1 MAKTNIFFYQL
12 IMPLAEA
19 KGHLLNLKRHRKH
32 LDREGSGICG
42 FKLILSS
49 CLDENLCR
57 LFSVTYFFL
66 KYHCLISV
74 RHVVSGK
81 YWHQTSRFF
90 HLLLCSNLKKSPGII
105 VLFFRCCLQSLVV
118 S

>member
-1 MAKTNIFFYQL
+1 ML
-12 IMPLAEA
+12 LAEG

-57 LFSVTYFFL
+57 LFSVTYFFEIPLFNFSETCSVWEILASNIQVLSFAFVL
-66 KYHCLISV
+66 K
-74 RHVVSGK
+74 
-81 YWHQTSRFF
+81 
-90 HLLLCSNLKKSPGII
+90 P
-105 VLFFRCCLQSLVV
+105 
-118 S
+118 